1 MYARVH
7 TPVRLPS
14 FFLLHLYVFA
24 LMFPVR
30 VRVRVCGGH
39 AFRRWDGQV
48 APSLPPSSPALPF
61 PLSRFF
67 AILLLLFEIRIRKT
81 SEGFV
86 KKYFGFMYDY
96 AGRTAFLLL

>member
-1 MYARVH
+1 MHVH
-7 TPVRLPS
+7 VRTPVRLPS

-39 AFRRWDGQV
+39 AFRRWD
-48 APSLPPSSPALPF
+48 ASRSFTPPSSPALPF
-61 PLSRFF
+61 PLPRFF